1 MEYQQILEEIKRNLR
16 HEDFSS
22 YLDEEIEKMMENNGF
37 SQNLDN
43 IYGFYISFDDCSS
56 ISIDKDGNFEFS
68 CEQNIENGRNFK
80 KVMLDKVDNKCYSLQ
95 YYDKVENNDKLNKN
109 TVFETLIYDKGK
121 LVSEIEMK
129 LDYCAIGMRIKGI
142 STTVL
147 TSEIG
152 NYNSY
157 FQQDK
162 FNQVSKKR

>member
-1 MEYQQILEEIKRNLR
+1 
-16 HEDFSS
+16 
-22 YLDEEIEKMMENNGF
+22 
-37 SQNLDN
+37 
-43 IYGFYISFDDCSS
+43 
-56 ISIDKDGNFEFS
+56 
-68 CEQNIENGRNFK
+68 
-80 KVMLDKVDNKCYSLQ
+80 MLDKVDNKCYSLQ

-121 LVSEIEMK
+121 LVHARCEK
-129 LDYCAIGMRIKGI
+129 NGI